1 MKIVNDK
8 LPSDAREITDAE
20 TELRILIKSAFIKG
34 AQKAATD
41 QKAREIIKRSIDR
54 LKLPVLKDAAR
65 RSLSQFYINQY
76 KTLSTIPRSVFLI
89 TVALNTARSAATD
102 MPRDTAVKVLKQHDI
117 RIVGDTVYAPELRQY
132 GVPLKEYA
140 ETYEKKVKPVFD
152 RLEAEAARDP
162 DDTTGRNTLRNRAE
176 MEVRYADHLRTIDDF
191 KAAGVKL
198 VVASTHSD
206 CSKRC
211 APWQGRVYSLDGT
224 SGTAPDGRQ
233 YVPLEKATDVIYT
246 TKAGKTYKN
255 GLLGFNC
262 RHYLV
267 EYKDDLR
274 FTKQS
279 EETEQKEYKIT
290 LKQREYERTIRD
302 LKVKAIESKGTNKD
316 EYTRAVKAYKAKTSE
331 YIDYCHG
338 NNRAYYPSR
347 IKIT

>member
-1 MKIVNDK
+1 MKIAKDK
-8 LPSDAREITDAE
+8 LPFDAREITDAE
-20 TELRILIKSAFIKG
+20 SELRLLIKTEFVKG
-34 AQKAATD
+34 AQKAVIDA
-41 QKAREIIKRSIDR
+41 KARAVIKRSIAR
-54 LKLPVLKDAAR
+54 IKLPVLKDAAQ

-76 KTLSTIPRSVFLI
+76 KTFSSMPRSVFLI

-117 RIVGDTVYAPELRQY
+117 RIVGDTVYAPDVKEY

-152 RLEAEAARDP
+152 RLESEAARDP

-191 KAAGVKL
+191 KAAGIKL
-198 VVASTHSD
+198 VIASTHSD

-224 SGTAPDGRQ
+224 SGTAPDGRR
-233 YVPLEKATDVIYT
+233 YVPLENATDVIYT

-274 FTKQS
+274 FSKQS
-279 EETEQKEYKIT
+279 EKTEEKEYKIT
-290 LKQREYERTIRD
+290 LKQREYERRIRD
-302 LKVKAIESKGTNKD
+302 LKVKAIEAKGINKD
-316 EYTRAVKAYKAKTSE
+316 EYTRAVKAYKTLTKE
-331 YIDYCHG
+331 YIEYCHG
-338 NNRAYYPSR
+338 NERAYYPSR
-347 IKIT
+347 IKII

>member
-1 MKIVNDK
+1 MKIVKDK

-20 TELRILIKSAFIKG
+20 SELRLLLKTEFVKG
-34 AQKAATD
+34 AQKAVIDA
-41 QKAREIIKRSIDR
+41 KARGIIKRSTERI
-54 LKLPVLKDAAR
+54 KLPVLKDAAR
-65 RSLSQFYINQY
+65 RSLSAFYINQY
-76 KTLSTIPRSVFLI
+76 KTFSSIPRSVFLI
-89 TVALNTARSAATD
+89 TVALNAVRSAATD
-102 MPRDTAVKVLKQHDI
+102 MPRETAVKVLKRHEI
-117 RIVGDTVYAPELRQY
+117 SVVGDTVYVPGIKEY

-140 ETYEKKVKPVFD
+140 ERYEKKVKPVFE

-176 MEVRYADHLRTIDDF
+176 MEVRYADHMRSIDEF

-198 VVASTHSD
+198 VIASTHSD

-211 APWQGRVYSLDGT
+211 SGWQGRVYSLDGT
-224 SGTAPDGRQ
+224 SGTAPDGRS
-233 YVPLEKATDVIYT
+233 YVPLEEATDVIYT

-267 EYKDDLR
+267 EYKDNLR

-279 EETEQKEYKIT
+279 EATEKKEYEIT
-290 LKQREYERTIRD
+290 LKQREYERRIRD
-302 LKVKAIESKGTNKD
+302 LKVKAIEFKGINKD
-316 EYTRAVKAYKAKTSE
+316 EYTRAVKEYKALTQE

-338 NNRAYYPSR
+338 NDRAYYPSR

>member
-1 MKIVNDK
+1 M
-8 LPSDAREITDAE
+8 
-20 TELRILIKSAFIKG
+20 
-34 AQKAATD
+34 
-41 QKAREIIKRSIDR
+41 
-54 LKLPVLKDAAR
+54 
-65 RSLSQFYINQY
+65 
-76 KTLSTIPRSVFLI
+76 I

-198 VVASTHSD
+198 VIASTHSD

-224 SGTAPDGRQ
+224 SGTTPDGRQ